1 MTITHLET
9 ELRSQPDA
17 LARLI
22 DRAPA
27 EIGIL
32 QALARVTRGV
42 LLAARGSSDNAA
54 RYAQYLVPLRS
65 GRPVALATPSLS
77 TVYGHR
83 PDTRG
88 QLVVAIS
95 QSGTSPDVVS
105 VLADA
110 RAQGSPTLAVTN
122 DPDSALA
129 GHADHVLDLGA
140 GRERSVAATK
150 TYTTSLLALAMLAVA
165 LGPETGTAPA
175 VDELRG
181 VPAAVDG
188 ALDVAAGRAAAARL
202 GDADRGFAVGRGLNL
217 STAHEAALK
226 ITELTGSLIV
236 PFSPADLRHGP
247 IGAAGP
253 GTPTL
258 LVAPDEPGSA
268 SVRDVAAELT
278 GRGAPVLTIGPGG
291 DLDPPTVP
299 GWLSPLVTVV
309 SAQVLAWQLAVARGV
324 DVDAPGGLDKIT
336 TTR

>member
-1 MTITHLET
+1 MSTHLEN
-9 ELRSQPDA
+9 ELRSQPDVA
-17 LARLI
+17 SRFA

-27 EIGIL
+27 EIRAL
-32 QALARVTRGV
+32 RTLARDTGGV

-54 RYAQYLVPLRS
+54 RYAQYLIPLRS

-77 TVYGHR
+77 TVYGAR

-88 QLVVAIS
+88 QLVVAVS

-122 DPDSALA
+122 DPSSALA
-129 GHADHVLDLGA
+129 READHVLDLAA
-140 GRERSVAATK
+140 GQERSVAATK
-150 TYTTSLLALAMLAVA
+150 TYTASLLAMALLATALDPGGDPGVA
-165 LGPETGTAPA
+165 DLH
-175 VDELRG
+175 R
-181 VPAAVDG
+181 VPAAMAG
-188 ALDVAAGRAAAARL
+188 ALDVEAGRAAAARF
-202 GDADRGFAVGRGLNL
+202 GRADRGFAVGRGLNL
-217 STAHEAALK
+217 CTACEAALK
-226 ITELTGSLIV
+226 ITELTGSLVV

-247 IGAAGP
+247 VGAAGP

-258 LVAPDEPGSA
+258 LIVPDEAASA
-268 SVRDVAAELT
+268 SVREVADELT

-291 DLDPPTVP
+291 DLDPPAVP
-299 GWLSPLVTVV
+299 GWLTPLVSVV

-324 DVDAPGGLDKIT
+324 DVDAPAGLNKIT